1 MLACGCPC
9 SPATR
14 CRSTPASSGR
24 CPRLAPT
31 EILGAAAGVALSEVP
46 TPLDVTGGDVTHV
59 GRLRDDSTVPDGR
72 GLALF
77 LSGDNL
83 RKGAALNA
91 IQIAETLLSGRY
103 TC

>member
-1 MLACGCPC
+1 MSVNARFERPL
-9 SPATR
+9 SPARATD
-14 CRSTPASSGR
+14 
-24 CPRLAPT
+24 
-31 EILGAAAGVALSEVP
+31 ILGAADGVALSEVP
-46 TPLDVTGGDVTHV
+46 TPLEVTGGDVTHV
-59 GRLRDDSTVPDGR
+59 GRIRHDSTVPDGK

>member
-1 MLACGCPC
+1 MSVNARFARPL
-9 SPATR
+9 SPAR
-14 CRSTPASSGR
+14 AK
-24 CPRLAPT
+24 
-31 EILGAAAGVALSEVP
+31 EVLGAADGVVLSDVP
-46 TPLDVTGGDVTHV
+46 TPLDVAGGNVTHV
-59 GRLRDDSTVPDGR
+59 GRFRHDPTVPDGR

-91 IQIAETLLSGRY
+91 IQIAETLRSGRY